1 MRLKVGVFA
10 RRGPATKARSVER
23 RGFGASFCR
32 YRILAKIVT
41 PEHIVIMKVT
51 ESRPNCGAASSRRSE
66 CFNEELREHE
76 TVFVLIV
83 MHFLTG
89 SRMVKIPHH
98 DTVQRDTDP
107 ERLRRGGRLLW
118 REMIGVVRSILSG
131 GAQWVRYP

>member
-10 RRGPATKARSVER
+10 RRGPATKARSVEQ
-23 RGFGASFCR
+23 RGFVASFCR
-32 YRILAKIVT
+32 YLILTKLVII
-41 PEHIVIMKVT
+41 EYIVIGNVT

>member
-51 ESRPNCGAASSRRSE
+51 ESRPMICGAASSRRSE

-76 TVFVLIV
+76 TVFVL
-83 MHFLTG
+83 
-89 SRMVKIPHH
+89 S
-98 DTVQRDTDP
+98 
-107 ERLRRGGRLLW
+107 
-118 REMIGVVRSILSG
+118 SSG
-131 GAQWVRYP
+131 KTSETPSYASGTTS